1 MFNKFLA
8 WICKHKRFF
17 IRVLAYVFFFW
28 IADSASALSDVPV
41 SIWMDQQDFYVMTSF
56 MFICLIVAYLL
67 EDLSRLFSWILNKL
81 FSSRIR
87 G

>member
-8 WICKHKRFF
+8 WICKHKRFL
-17 IRVLAYVFFFW
+17 IRVLAYVFFLW

-41 SIWMDQQDFYVMTSF
+41 SIWMVQQDSYVLTGF
-56 MFICLIVAYLL
+56 LFICLIAAYLL
-67 EDLSRLFSWILNKL
+67 EDLSRLLSWIIDKL
-81 FSSRIR
+81 FSSRTR